1 MSGHSSL
8 TEEHVVVPYDKRRKR
23 KVKVKKKLNMV
34 LVFKLLSK
42 GKKKKVNCYLTV
54 SNQLYL

>member
-23 KVKVKKKLNMV
+23 KVKVKKKTQHGFSFQIIV
-34 LVFKLLSK
+34 
-42 GKKKKVNCYLTV
+42 
-54 SNQLYL
+54 